1 MKKTRVGIL
10 FGGRSAE
17 HEVSLKSAR
26 NILRAIDREKYDV
39 LLIAI
44 DKGGGWGII
53 HEDDFSRLFEG
64 TESGGG
70 EARPAV
76 DSVERLWS
84 TGTDANDTAG
94 IHSTPK
100 GRTPGDQT
108 SRDQTPSGRTSRDVA
123 ILLGRSD
130 GRFLSADP
138 LPVDVVFPVLHGT
151 YGEDGTVQGLLKLA
165 GVPFVGSGV
174 LGSAVC
180 MDKDVMKRL
189 LRDAGIPTPR
199 FLAFDW
205 SARETID
212 FEGVTGTLGTPLF
225 IKPAN
230 LGSSVGISK
239 AGSKRDFDRAVALAF
254 QYDVKIVIEE
264 FIAGRELECS
274 VLGNESPVASVPG
287 EVKPLHEFY
296 SYDAKYIDAN
306 GALLEVPAVIAEA
319 RKKEIQELAVR
330 SYKVL
335 CCEGMARADFFLAD
349 DGRILVNE
357 LNTLP
362 GFTNISMYPKLWE
375 ESGLSQTAL
384 VHRLIE
390 LALERHERERI
401 VQTRYPG

>member
-17 HEVSLKSAR
+17 HEVSLNSAR
-26 NILRAIDREKYDV
+26 NILRAIDRDRYDV
-39 LLIAI
+39 LLVAI
-44 DKGGGWGII
+44 DKGGRWGIV
-53 HEDDFSRLFEG
+53 HEEVFSRLFEG
-64 TESGGG
+64 PGG
-70 EARPAV
+70 EGGNARPSIDA
-76 DSVERLWS
+76 VERLS
-84 TGTDANDTAG
+84 
-94 IHSTPK
+94 
-100 GRTPGDQT
+100 
-108 SRDQTPSGRTSRDVA
+108 SGVS

-151 YGEDGTVQGLLKLA
+151 YGEDGTVQGLLRLA

-189 LRDAGIPTPR
+189 LREAGIPTPR

-205 SARETID
+205 SARERID
-212 FEGVTGTLGTPLF
+212 FEEAGEALGTPLF
-225 IKPAN
+225 VKPAN

-239 AGSKRDFDRAVALAF
+239 AGSKRDFDSAVALAF
-254 QYDVKIVIEE
+254 RYDVKIVIEE

-287 EVKPLHEFY
+287 EIKPTHEFY
-296 SYDAKYIDAN
+296 SYDAKYVDAN
-306 GALLEVPAVIAEA
+306 GAFLEIPAAVTEA
-319 RKKEIQELAVR
+319 QKNEIRELAVR
-330 SYKVL
+330 SYKTL
-335 CCEGMARADFFLAD
+335 CCEGMARADFFLTG

-375 ESGLSQTAL
+375 ESGLSQTDL

-390 LALERHERERI
+390 LALERNERERR
-401 VQTRYPG
+401 VRTAYPG

>member
-1 MKKTRVGIL
+1 MNKTRVGIL

-17 HEVSLKSAR
+17 HEISLRSAR
-26 NILRAIDREKYDV
+26 NILRAIDRDKYDV

-44 DKGGGWGII
+44 DKSGLWGMVSEEELSRVFEDAEAAGGK
-53 HEDDFSRLFEG
+53 SRP
-64 TESGGG
+64 SID
-70 EARPAV
+70 A
-76 DSVERLWS
+76 VERF
-84 TGTDANDTAG
+84 GAAG
-94 IHSTPK
+94 GS
-100 GRTPGDQT
+100 
-108 SRDQTPSGRTSRDVA
+108 V
-123 ILLGRSD
+123 LLGRSD
-130 GRFLSADP
+130 RRFLSADP

-165 GVPFVGSGV
+165 GIPFVGSGV

-189 LRDAGIPTPR
+189 LREAGIPTPR

-205 SARETID
+205 SSRDGIE
-212 FEGVTGTLGTPLF
+212 FERVKGTLGLPLF

-239 AGSKRDFDRAVALAF
+239 AKSGRDFGRAVALAF
-254 QYDVKIVIEE
+254 RYDTKIVIEE
-264 FIAGRELECS
+264 FIEGRELECS

-306 GALLEVPAVIAEA
+306 GARLEIPAGVTEA
-319 RKKEIQELAVR
+319 QKKEVQELAVR
-330 SYKVL
+330 SYRVL
-335 CCEGMARADFFLAD
+335 CCEGLARADFFLAG

-362 GFTNISMYPKLWE
+362 GFTDISMYPKLWE
-375 ESGLSQTAL
+375 ESGLSQTDL

-390 LALERHERERI
+390 LALERHERERE
-401 VQTRYPG
+401 VQTRYPS

>member
-26 NILRAIDREKYDV
+26 NILRAIDRETYDV

-44 DKGGGWGII
+44 DKGGGWGIVP
-53 HEDDFSRLFEG
+53 EDDFSRLFERSEAG
-64 TESGGG
+64 VEKAPPSIDAIGSFGSTTTEPNGSP
-70 EARPAV
+70 RK
-76 DSVERLWS
+76 S
-84 TGTDANDTAG
+84 
-94 IHSTPK
+94 STPE
-100 GRTPGDQT
+100 GRTPRGRT
-108 SRDQTPSGRTSRDVA
+108 PEGQTPEDVA
-123 ILLGRSD
+123 ILLGRND
-130 GRFLSADP
+130 RRILSADP

-205 SARETID
+205 SARGAIV
-212 FEGVTGTLGTPLF
+212 FEGVTGTLGTTLF

-239 AGSKRDFDRAVALAF
+239 AASKRDFDRAVALAF

-287 EVKPLHEFY
+287 EVKPSHEFY

-306 GALLEVPAVIAEA
+306 GALLEIPAVITEA
-319 RKKEIQELAVR
+319 QKKEIQELAVR

-375 ESGLSQTAL
+375 ESGLSQTDL

-390 LALERHERERI
+390 LALERHERERK